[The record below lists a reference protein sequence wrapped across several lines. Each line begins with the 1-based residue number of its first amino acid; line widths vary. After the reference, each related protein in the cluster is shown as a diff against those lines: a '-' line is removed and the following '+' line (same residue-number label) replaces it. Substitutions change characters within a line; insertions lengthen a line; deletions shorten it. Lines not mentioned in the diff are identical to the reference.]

1 MIRQVES
8 KLIKKHVCVL
18 RGLVR
23 SGKPWGS
30 ASPSLLQFT
39 YWLWA
44 RLCLGSIFLNKAEIK
59 WQPVSSAL
67 WSCWLMNSGL
77 NFFLKIP
84 EENRLKNSQ
93 ALLFFLSQDVPLGP
107 IQRTFREIQE
117 RKKKK
122 KRKIKEQ
129 PVLFSVWIRSLPC
142 SNANCSMLKLEPCS
156 FVSGRWVWRGAGILS
171 FWFLRLQPQGWM
183 LSWVPSSWA
192 VYDGSHQLLSC
203 WWVCLKSAVSV
214 NLHWTWKRSME

>member
-8 KLIKKHVCVL
+8 KLIKKHVCML
-18 RGLVR
+18 RGLMR
-23 SGKPWGS
+23 SGEPWGS

-39 YWLWA
+39 YWMWA

-129 PVLFSVWIRSLPC
+129 PVMFSVWIRSLPC
-142 SNANCSMLKLEPCS
+142 SNANGSMLKLEPCS

-192 VYDGSHQLLSC
+192 VYDGSHQLR
-203 WWVCLKSAVSV
+203 VAVESASRV
-214 NLHWTWKRSME
+214 L